1 MVHME
6 ANELKIMGCGGQSS
20 HFGATGLEHHVT
32 LTTPREMY
40 NLLDSIQINSFSCKH
55 FYLCLN
61 QIKKIS

>member
-6 ANELKIMGCGGQSS
+6 ADELKIMGCRGQSS

-40 NLLDSIQINSFSCKH
+40 NLILFKLTVFHANISIFV
-55 FYLCLN
+55 
-61 QIKKIS
+61 